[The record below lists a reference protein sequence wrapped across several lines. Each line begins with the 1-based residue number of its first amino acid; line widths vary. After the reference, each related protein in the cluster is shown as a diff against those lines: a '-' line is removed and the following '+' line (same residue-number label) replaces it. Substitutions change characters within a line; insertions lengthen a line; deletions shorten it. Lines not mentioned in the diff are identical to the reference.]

1 MQQKDPICVF
11 LMERKLT
18 IEQLYNMK
26 QNWVYNQRLIVSSDG
41 LCGGL
46 ALLWKLGTQV
56 HIQNF
61 SCWFIDAHIVC
72 DNTSTKWRLT
82 GFYGHPETCKRE
94 EM

>member
-11 LMERKLT
+11 LMKTKLT
-18 IEQLYNMK
+18 TEQLYNMK
-26 QNWVYNQRLIVSSDG
+26 QNWVYNQGFIVSSDG
-41 LCGGL
+41 LSGGL

-56 HIQNF
+56 HIQNI